1 MWQLIVFFYAP
12 IAVIGYA
19 FYDKFPLKDFGLY
32 MTMLITFL
40 MVCFMYHA
48 MPYSPGVIVR
58 TEGEPLPSRKQK
70 IGKWFRERF
79 LVFVSLVFIFES
91 ILLIAWSFAKEIQ

>member
-1 MWQLIVFFYAP
+1 MWQIIVFFYAP
-12 IAVIGYA
+12 MAVIGYA

-40 MVCFMYHA
+40 MVSFMYFA
-48 MPYSPGVIVR
+48 MPYSPGVIIR

-70 IGKWFRERF
+70 IGKWFRGSF
-79 LVFVSLVFIFES
+79 LVFVALVFIVES
-91 ILLIAWSFAKEIQ
+91 ILLIAWSFAKQFQ